1 MSIPD
6 IRLVYMNLVAALL
19 VLIAGILCL
28 LNPENH
34 VVLLA
39 LLFIVG
45 GEAAFVT
52 WGMDRVEHRES
63 RPRPLQ
69 FLFYIGIAAMLV
81 ALIILFFRPYLELY
95 TIHITAM
102 LLIIAYIMQLILAVK
117 IYRTI
122 KSRSSMWLIIISA
135 FLLAATLPFLIYP
148 PFTPDLRAT
157 WMAFLSF
164 LCTATILG
172 CFTLARRVV
181 LHPVHR

>member
-63 RPRPLQ
+63 RPLQ
-69 FLFYIGIAAMLV
+69 FLFYIGIAAMLL

-102 LLIIAYIMQLILAVK
+102 LLIIVYILQLILAVK

-122 KSRSSMWLIIISA
+122 KNRSSMWLIIISA
-135 FLLAATLPFLIYP
+135 VLLAATLPFLIYP
-148 PFTPDLRAT
+148 PFTPDIRAT
-157 WMAFLSF
+157 WMAVLSF
-164 LCTATILG
+164 LCAATILS

-181 LHPVHR
+181 LHPVHK

>member
-52 WGMDRVEHRES
+52 WGMDRMERRES
-63 RPRPLQ
+63 SPLQ
-69 FLFYIGIAAMLV
+69 FLF
-81 ALIILFFRPYLELY
+81 
-95 TIHITAM
+95 
-102 LLIIAYIMQLILAVK
+102 
-117 IYRTI
+117 
-122 KSRSSMWLIIISA
+122 
-135 FLLAATLPFLIYP
+135 
-148 PFTPDLRAT
+148 
-157 WMAFLSF
+157 
-164 LCTATILG
+164 
-172 CFTLARRVV
+172 
-181 LHPVHR
+181 